1 MPFSFQTY
9 RRARERDIVIILRTV
24 KNQKTE
30 HGVRLAL
37 FMQPAGPV
45 CSAARCPRSA
55 NTRKTAGSF
64 RRTFCC
70 RHGEPYRSGKTP
82 LCRTVQKPC
91 SHHAAPHAFHP
102 PRHAETPRQKT
113 KSGERNESAPHCLLH
128 LEMLCCLCLR
138 CCEGFVFYLPVRL
151 GRRKALFSPLMN
163 AQRLL
168 ARGSLLGGGL
178 FLRRRRRFLRRTL
191 LGRV

>member
-1 MPFSFQTY
+1 MASGLRFSCCLPGPY
-9 RRARERDIVIILRTV
+9 VPPPGAPEART
-24 KNQKTE
+24 TE
-30 HGVRLAL
+30 KLPEV
-37 FMQPAGPV
+37 
-45 CSAARCPRSA
+45 S
-55 NTRKTAGSF
+55 AGSSAVGTANRTGAG
-64 RRTFCC
+64 RRPYVGRCKSHVHIMLPRMPSRPSTC
-70 RHGEPYRSGKTP
+70 RSSAKKYKN
-82 LCRTVQKPC
+82 
-91 SHHAAPHAFHP
+91 
-102 PRHAETPRQKT
+102 
-113 KSGERNESAPHCLLH
+113 GERNESAPHCLLH

-191 LGRV
+191 LGRA